1 MKRILYA
8 ALAAVLLL
16 SVILCGCAPPV
27 DKTPD
32 KYTDIKWVTPDYSFR
47 FNPDDDCKGNFN
59 FGDTKYNIQVKF
71 EKSHVTVTDI
81 DKDQKLFEGEWMYE
95 DGNHLYIH
103 SVKYNT
109 EDYEEMKKNYS
120 EFFRLHQESL
130 KKDNTEGTQEETK

>member
-1 MKRILYA
+1 MKKLVCI
-8 ALAAVLLL
+8 ALAAIFAL
-16 SVILCGCAPPV
+16 SLMLVGC
-27 DKTPD
+27 TPAS
-32 KYTDIKWVTPDYSFR
+32 KKSPAEYEGVKWVTPDYSFR
-47 FNPDDDCKGNFN
+47 FNPEDECKGNYN
-59 FGDTKYNIQVKF
+59 YNDKKYNIKVEFSGTKISVKD
-71 EKSHVTVTDI
+71 TDT
-81 DKDQKLFEGEWMYE
+81 DKELFDGEWMYE